1 MAGLVTQALIAGGAG
16 IALLSFL
23 IASLTVG
30 GLMFLVGS
38 IFALARDQLVS
49 RIRDVTGV
57 IKQLAGYMLLIAGV
71 WLMILGLAPNIISAF
86 LIP

>member
-1 MAGLVTQALIAGGAG
+1 VAGLVTQALIAGGAG

-57 IKQLAGYMLLIAGV
+57 IKHLAGYMLLIAGV

>member
-1 MAGLVTQALIAGGAG
+1 VAGLVTQALIAGGAG